1 VAVAGELLCRV
12 VNFQGS
18 EGWTLVSGVA
28 SSVIMNVDFSMYIAA
43 SHMYLL
49 LDCTYF
55 FGSMSELH
63 HYSAHCE
70 ALRHLCPLLRREQWF
85 EPGIDTLWPS
95 GLTLCITKHKILP
108 ILVFHRGSVFTVV
121 GLFTN
126 RLQQCTSLIHDAAH
140 GRSFFT
146 RITNALKA
154 THLQGC

>member
-28 SSVIMNVDFSMYIAA
+28 SSVMMNVDFSMYIAA

-55 FGSMSELH
+55 FGSMSELR

-85 EPGIDTLWPS
+85 EPGIDVVAIRPHTLYHQTQNITYPRLS
-95 GLTLCITKHKILP
+95 RRLCIHGGGTFHK
-108 ILVFHRGSVFTVV
+108 
-121 GLFTN
+121 
-126 RLQQCTSLIHDAAH
+126 
-140 GRSFFT
+140 SF
-146 RITNALKA
+146 A
-154 THLQGC
+154 TMHLAYS